1 MKYIDMVNQGKEDF
15 KNFKEEELNI
25 SSIELERKIKY
36 ALLDILKED
45 LAYNYKTSVK
55 YSKSLEVYK
64 NMFANR
70 IKDYETFKEKNLI
83 VLNKIGYKKLNKQHY
98 IVFMNVLKK
107 SLVDFKKYLSQLD
120 IEKTFENKGMLWEEV
135 FKPLLKFK

>member
-1 MKYIDMVNQGKEDF
+1 MVNEGKENF

-25 SSIELERKIKY
+25 SAIELERKIKY

-45 LAYNYKTSVK
+45 LAYNYKTSIK

-83 VLNKIGYKKLNKQHY
+83 VLHKIGYKKLTKQHY
-98 IVFMNVLKK
+98 YATYI
-107 SLVDFKKYLSQLD
+107 
-120 IEKTFENKGMLWEEV
+120 
-135 FKPLLKFK
+135 

>member
-1 MKYIDMVNQGKEDF
+1 MRYIDMVNEGKENL
-15 KNFKEEELNI
+15 KNLKEEELDI

-45 LAYNYKTSVK
+45 LAYNYRTSIK

-64 NMFANR
+64 NMFINR
-70 IKDYETFKEKNLI
+70 IKDYELFEEKNLI
-83 VLNKIGYKKLNKQHY
+83 ILHKIGYKKLNKQHY
-98 IVFMNVLKK
+98 IIFMNVLKK

-120 IEKTFENKGMLWEEV
+120 IEKTFENKGVL
-135 FKPLLKFK
+135 

>member
-1 MKYIDMVNQGKEDF
+1 MKYVDMVIQGREDF
-15 KNFKEEELNI
+15 KRIKEEELNI

-45 LAYNYKTSVK
+45 LVYNYKTSIK

-64 NMFANR
+64 NMFVNR
-70 IKDYETFKEKNLI
+70 IKDYDLFEEKNLI
-83 VLNKIGYKKLNKQHY
+83 VLHKIGYKKLNKQCY
-98 IVFMNVLKK
+98 ITFINVLKK

-120 IEKTFENKGMLWEEV
+120 IEKTFENKGV
-135 FKPLLKFK
+135 F

>member
-1 MKYIDMVNQGKEDF
+1 MRYIDMESEGKENF
-15 KNFKEEELNI
+15 KNLKEEELNI

-45 LAYNYKTSVK
+45 LAYNYRTSIK
-55 YSKSLEVYK
+55 YSKSLEVYR
-64 NMFANR
+64 NMFVNR
-70 IKDYETFKEKNLI
+70 IKDYESFEEKNLI

-98 IVFMNVLKK
+98 IIFMNVLKK

-120 IEKTFENKGMLWEEV
+120 VEKTFENKGVL
-135 FKPLLKFK
+135 

>member
-1 MKYIDMVNQGKEDF
+1 MKYVDMVIQGREDF
-15 KNFKEEELNI
+15 KRIKEEELNI
-25 SSIELERKIKY
+25 SGVELERKIKY

-45 LAYNYKTSVK
+45 LVYNYRTSIK

-83 VLNKIGYKKLNKQHY
+83 VLNKIGYKKLTKQHY
-98 IVFMNVLKK
+98 ITFINVLKK

-120 IEKTFENKGMLWEEV
+120 IEKTFENKGVLWEEA
-135 FKPLLKFK
+135 

>member
-1 MKYIDMVNQGKEDF
+1 MRYIDMVSEGKENF
-15 KNFKEEELNI
+15 KNLEEEELNI

-45 LAYNYKTSVK
+45 LTYNYRTSIK

-64 NMFANR
+64 NMFVNR
-70 IKDYETFKEKNLI
+70 IKDYELFEENNLI
-83 VLNKIGYKKLNKQHY
+83 ILHKIGYKKLNKQHY
-98 IVFMNVLKK
+98 IMFMSVLKK

-120 IEKTFENKGMLWEEV
+120 IEKTFENKGVL
-135 FKPLLKFK
+135 

>member
-1 MKYIDMVNQGKEDF
+1 MRYRDMVNDGKENF
-15 KNFKEEELNI
+15 KNLKEEELNI

-45 LAYNYKTSVK
+45 LTYNYKTSIK
-55 YSKSLEVYK
+55 YSKSLEVYR
-64 NMFANR
+64 NMFINR
-70 IKDYETFKEKNLI
+70 IKDYESFEEKNLI

-98 IVFMNVLKK
+98 IMFMSVLKK

-120 IEKTFENKGMLWEEV
+120 IEKTFENKGMLWEEA
-135 FKPLLKFK
+135 

>member
-1 MKYIDMVNQGKEDF
+1 MRYIDMVSEGKENF
-15 KNFKEEELNI
+15 KNLEEEELNI

-45 LAYNYKTSVK
+45 LAYNYRTSIK

-64 NMFANR
+64 NMFLNR
-70 IKDYETFKEKNLI
+70 IKDYDLFEEKNLI
-83 VLNKIGYKKLNKQHY
+83 VLHKIGYKKLNKQHY
-98 IVFMNVLKK
+98 IIFMNVLKK

-120 IEKTFENKGMLWEEV
+120 IEKTFENKGI
-135 FKPLLKFK
+135 F

>member
-1 MKYIDMVNQGKEDF
+1 MRYIDMVNEGKENF
-15 KNFKEEELNI
+15 KNLKEEELDI

-45 LAYNYKTSVK
+45 LTYNYRTSIK

-64 NMFANR
+64 NMFVNR
-70 IKDYETFKEKNLI
+70 IKDYEAFEEKNLI
-83 VLNKIGYKKLNKQHY
+83 VLHKIGYKKLNKQHY
-98 IVFMNVLKK
+98 IMFMSVLKK

-120 IEKTFENKGMLWEEV
+120 VEKTFENKGVL
-135 FKPLLKFK
+135 

>member
-1 MKYIDMVNQGKEDF
+1 MRYIDMVNEGKENF
-15 KNFKEEELNI
+15 KNLKEEELDI

-45 LAYNYKTSVK
+45 LAYNYRTSIK

-64 NMFANR
+64 NMFLNR
-70 IKDYETFKEKNLI
+70 IKDYNLFEEKNLI
-83 VLNKIGYKKLNKQHY
+83 VLHKIGYKKLNKQHY
-98 IVFMNVLKK
+98 IVFTNVLKK

-120 IEKTFENKGMLWEEV
+120 IEKTFENKGIL
-135 FKPLLKFK
+135 

>member
-1 MKYIDMVNQGKEDF
+1 MRYIDMVSEGKENF
-15 KNFKEEELNI
+15 KNLEEEELNI

-45 LAYNYKTSVK
+45 LAYNYRTSIK

-64 NMFANR
+64 NMFLNR

-83 VLNKIGYKKLNKQHY
+83 VLHKIGYKKLNKQHY
-98 IVFMNVLKK
+98 IIFMNVLKK

-120 IEKTFENKGMLWEEV
+120 VEKTFENKGVL
-135 FKPLLKFK
+135 

>member
-1 MKYIDMVNQGKEDF
+1 MRYIDMVNEGKENF
-15 KNFKEEELNI
+15 KNLKEEELDI

-45 LAYNYKTSVK
+45 LVYNYRTSIK

-64 NMFANR
+64 NMFVNR
-70 IKDYETFKEKNLI
+70 IKDYELFEEKNLI

-98 IVFMNVLKK
+98 IMFMSVLKK

-120 IEKTFENKGMLWEEV
+120 IEKTFENKGVL
-135 FKPLLKFK
+135 

>member
-1 MKYIDMVNQGKEDF
+1 MRYIDMVNDGKENF
-15 KNFKEEELNI
+15 KNLEEEELNI

-45 LAYNYKTSVK
+45 LAYNYRTSIK

-64 NMFANR
+64 NMFVNR
-70 IKDYETFKEKNLI
+70 IKDYEAFEEKNLI
-83 VLNKIGYKKLNKQHY
+83 VLHKIGYKKLNKQHY
-98 IVFMNVLKK
+98 IMFMSVLKK

-135 FKPLLKFK
+135 

>member
-1 MKYIDMVNQGKEDF
+1 MRYIDMVSEGKENF
-15 KNFKEEELNI
+15 KNLEEEKLNI

-45 LAYNYKTSVK
+45 LAYNYRTSIK

-64 NMFANR
+64 NMFLNR
-70 IKDYETFKEKNLI
+70 IKDYELFEEKNLI

-98 IVFMNVLKK
+98 IIFMNILKK

-120 IEKTFENKGMLWEEV
+120 IKKTFENKGVL
-135 FKPLLKFK
+135 

>member
-1 MKYIDMVNQGKEDF
+1 MRYIDMVNEGKENF
-15 KNFKEEELNI
+15 KNLKEEELDI

-45 LAYNYKTSVK
+45 LAYNYRTSIK

-64 NMFANR
+64 NMFVNR
-70 IKDYETFKEKNLI
+70 IKDYELFEEKNLI
-83 VLNKIGYKKLNKQHY
+83 VLHKIGYKKLNKQHY
-98 IVFMNVLKK
+98 IMFMSVLKK

-120 IEKTFENKGMLWEEV
+120 VEKTFENKGVL
-135 FKPLLKFK
+135 

>member
-1 MKYIDMVNQGKEDF
+1 MVNEGKENF

-25 SSIELERKIKY
+25 SAIELERKIKY

-45 LAYNYKTSVK
+45 LAYNYKTSIK

-70 IKDYETFKEKNLI
+70 IKDYELFEEKSLI
-83 VLNKIGYKKLNKQHY
+83 ILNKIICKHCMITIIKHCLSNNRPSINKIHNQYKKPRACTLDY
-98 IVFMNVLKK
+98 LKATCNHTQ
-107 SLVDFKKYLSQLD
+107 V
-120 IEKTFENKGMLWEEV
+120 
-135 FKPLLKFK
+135 

>member
-1 MKYIDMVNQGKEDF
+1 MRYIDMVSEGKENF
-15 KNFKEEELNI
+15 KNLEEEELNI

-45 LAYNYKTSVK
+45 LAYNYRTSIK

-64 NMFANR
+64 NMFVNR
-70 IKDYETFKEKNLI
+70 IKDYEAFEEKNLI

-98 IVFMNVLKK
+98 LMFMSVLKK

-120 IEKTFENKGMLWEEV
+120 IEKTFENKGVL
-135 FKPLLKFK
+135 

>member
-1 MKYIDMVNQGKEDF
+1 MRYIDMVNEGKENF

-36 ALLDILKED
+36 TLLDILKED
-45 LAYNYKTSVK
+45 LVYNYRTSIK

-64 NMFANR
+64 NMFINR
-70 IKDYETFKEKNLI
+70 IKDYEAFEEKNLI
-83 VLNKIGYKKLNKQHY
+83 VLHKIGYKKLNKQHY
-98 IVFMNVLKK
+98 IMFMSVLKK

-120 IEKTFENKGMLWEEV
+120 VEKTFENKGVL
-135 FKPLLKFK
+135 

>member
-1 MKYIDMVNQGKEDF
+1 MKYIEMVNEGKENF

-25 SSIELERKIKY
+25 SAIELERKIKY

-45 LAYNYKTSVK
+45 LAYNYKTSIK

-83 VLNKIGYKKLNKQHY
+83 VLHKIGYKKLTKQHY
-98 IVFMNVLKK
+98 ITFINVLKK

-120 IEKTFENKGMLWEEV
+120 IEKTFENKGVLWEEA
-135 FKPLLKFK
+135 

>member
-1 MKYIDMVNQGKEDF
+1 MRYIDMVNEGKENF
-15 KNFKEEELNI
+15 KNLKEEELDI

-45 LAYNYKTSVK
+45 LVYNYRTSIK

-64 NMFANR
+64 NMFVNR
-70 IKDYETFKEKNLI
+70 IKDYEVFEEKNLI
-83 VLNKIGYKKLNKQHY
+83 VLHKIGYKKLNKQHY
-98 IVFMNVLKK
+98 IMFMSVLKK

-120 IEKTFENKGMLWEEV
+120 IEKTFKNKGVLLEEA
-135 FKPLLKFK
+135 